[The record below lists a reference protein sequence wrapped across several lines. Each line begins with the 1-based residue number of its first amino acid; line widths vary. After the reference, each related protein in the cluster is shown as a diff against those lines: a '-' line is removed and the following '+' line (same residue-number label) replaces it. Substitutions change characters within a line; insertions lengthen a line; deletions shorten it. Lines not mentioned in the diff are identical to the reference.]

1 LEILLIGNPIS
12 GTGRAKKRIERF
24 AEKLTQRGHSVEIFL
39 TSAAGD
45 AKLRAK
51 SVDSSLDGIVVAG
64 GDGTV
69 NEVLNGLQD
78 PSRVPILHLAGGT
91 ANMLAYDLELP
102 QDLDTLVDLVEQGSI
117 RNVDLGLIN
126 GHRFLL
132 LSTVGFDAAVVRE
145 MEMQRAAGLGFANY
159 IAPVVSTLFNHEPK
173 KLAVTIDDRDT
184 LEGEH
189 VMVLKSRNY
198 GRYFSFSKQAGLDA
212 GFFEVV
218 VFSNATIAAIA
229 QTMVAGL
236 VGKTEYL
243 PDVVREIGTKVRVES
258 SDPVPVEADGDYIGT
273 TPVQLEMFPAAV
285 PLIGPI
291 RSKK

>member
-1 LEILLIGNPIS
+1 MEILIIGNPIA

-24 AEKLTQRGHSVEIFL
+24 AKKLTQRGHSAETFL

-45 AKLRAK
+45 ALLRAK

-78 PSRVPILHLAGGT
+78 PSQIPILHLAGGT
-91 ANMLAYDLELP
+91 ANMLAYELELP
-102 QDLDTLVDLVEQGSI
+102 PDVDALVDLIEQGSV
-117 RNVDLGLIN
+117 RKVDLGLVN

-132 LSTVGFDAAVVRE
+132 LATVGFDAAVVRE
-145 MEMQRAAGLGFANY
+145 MEIQRAAGLGFANY
-159 IAPVVSTLFNHEPK
+159 IAPMVNTLLHHEPK
-173 KLAVTIDDRDT
+173 KLVVTIDDRDVAH
-184 LEGEH
+184 GEH

-198 GRYFSFSKQAGLDA
+198 GRFFSFSKQAGLDV

-236 VGKTEYL
+236 VGKMEYL
-243 PDVVREIGTKVRVES
+243 PDVVRNIGTKVRVES

-273 TPVQLEMFPAAV
+273 TPIELEILPATV